1 MNASTV
7 TLEIPADLATAIRA
21 NALARQQSLDQYLRE
36 MIALDARQEIETSAP
51 EVAEA
56 TPTPNYAMLEAL
68 RKVSERS
75 KDMPYTSGE
84 NTQKML
90 REARAGAMFGYE
102 PTE

>member
-1 MNASTV
+1 MSASTV
-7 TLEIPADLATAIRA
+7 TLEIPADLATAIKA

-36 MIALDARQEIETSAP
+36 MIALDARQGTVTSAYQD
-51 EVAEA
+51 ADA
-56 TPTPNYAMLEAL
+56 APTPNSAMLEAL